1 MKIRVRTGAAL
12 RRFSVFASCSLALIL
27 PAVPA
32 QAGIILE
39 PGSYLLGD
47 HPFGNEAPPGYGLR
61 LDELVN
67 VTSGHDVFT
76 FSFDHALAD
85 MRLDITA
92 VGVDAYEIRIHGT
105 AFGGLVVD
113 NQYDATMSGVVD
125 IDFVYMLAHPADG
138 DDDLIVTTPNFTNT
152 GSIIFEGIPIYL
164 FDRANSDGFTFRL
177 GNEDNDQ
184 GHRTFMGISGWG
196 WLDHGTAGT
205 HIYSSDW
212 LFTVVPTP
220 GSAALLSIALAIGA
234 RGNRRR
240 SV

>member
-47 HPFGNEAPPGYGLR
+47 HPDGDELPPSYGLR

-138 DDDLIVTTPNFTNT
+138 DDDLIVTTRNFTNT
-152 GSIIFEGIPIYL
+152 GSITFEGVPINL
-164 FDRANSDGFTFRL
+164 SDRANSDGFTFRL
-177 GNEDNDQ
+177 GDENDDQ
-184 GHRTFMGISGWG
+184 GHRGFDGISGFG
-196 WLDHGTAGT
+196 WLDHGTAGN
-205 HIYSSDW
+205 HVVSSDW
-212 LFTVVPTP
+212 LFTVIPTP
-220 GSAALLSIALAIGA
+220 GSAALLSVAFAILSHSA
-234 RGNRRR
+234 RRR
-240 SV
+240 